1 MGAVQRSKLCIA
13 KYLTSLRD
21 GPYSGP
27 MPTSR
32 PAAAAPVPIE
42 SRALGTLAYIRA
54 SIESSGSMAVPGM
67 AGVSMGVIGV
77 AAALLAALPELAPH
91 WLAIWLAASLIALA
105 VGASLMARKA
115 ARTGSARY
123 MGPARKFLLCLCPS
137 LIAGAV
143 LTFVLWRAGSE
154 RVIPGVWLL
163 LYGCSVLSASTVTS
177 AAVNRL
183 VGAMGIS
190 FAALALIAFSTPMA
204 VQTLLLG
211 LGFGGLHILFG
222 ILVAIATARSDA

>member
-1 MGAVQRSKLCIA
+1 MS
-13 KYLTSLRD
+13 T
-21 GPYSGP
+21 SGP
-27 MPTSR
+27 V
-32 PAAAAPVPIE
+32 AAMQGDAPVPIE

-67 AGVSMGVIGV
+67 AGVSMGAIGV
-77 AAALLAALPELAPH
+77 AAALLAAVPELAPH
-91 WLAIWLAASLIALA
+91 WLAIWLAAAVSALA
-105 VGASLMARKA
+105 VGGSLMARKA

-123 MGPARKFLLCLCPS
+123 MGPARKFLLCLCPA

-143 LTFVLWRAGSE
+143 LTAVLWRAGSE
-154 RVIPGVWLL
+154 WAIPGTWLL

-190 FAALALIAFSTPMA
+190 FAALALIAFGAPM
-204 VQTLLLG
+204 VGKTLLLG
-211 LGFGGLHILFG
+211 LGFGGLHIVFG
-222 ILVAIATARSDA
+222 ILVGRASRGE

>member
-1 MGAVQRSKLCIA
+1 MS
-13 KYLTSLRD
+13 
-21 GPYSGP
+21 
-27 MPTSR
+27 TSR
-32 PAAAAPVPIE
+32 AVAVMQGEAPVPIE

-54 SIESSGSMAVPGM
+54 SIESSSSMAVPGM
-67 AGVSMGVIGV
+67 AGVSMGAIGV
-77 AAALLAALPELAPH
+77 LAAVLAALPELAPH
-91 WLAIWLAASLIALA
+91 RLAIWLGAAVIALG
-105 VGASLMARKA
+105 VGGTLMARKA
-115 ARTGSARY
+115 ARGGSARY
-123 MGPARKFLLCLCPS
+123 LGPARKFLVCLCPA
-137 LIAGAV
+137 LLAGAV
-143 LTFVLWRAGSE
+143 LTLVLWRAGSE

-190 FAALALIAFSTPMA
+190 FAALALVAFSAPAT

-222 ILVAIATARSDA
+222 ILVGRASRDEAHGQ